1 MVTEYGGT
9 GGDAHGEGRPLLM
22 PERRDGARWPT
33 ILPISTDSAAR
44 PDGAALP
51 DGEDAGPDLRLSP
64 TGRTEAFSDGVFAIA
79 ITLLVL
85 EVHVPQRDRIPHG
98 LLPALLENWP
108 TYLSYLATFLT
119 VGVIWLNHHGV
130 FQKIRRIDRT
140 LQWWNLILL
149 LLVSFTPF
157 PNALLAEFL
166 AGDGFLSADGRIAA
180 AVYALV
186 FAAATIPWVGI
197 WYHLAKHPE
206 LMEPTWDRRYA
217 KHELKR
223 SLIGVVFYSCGI
235 VVAGAVPLLAVALF
249 LLAAAFYAATSGGHR
264 PPRRRGAG
272 RTR

>member
-1 MVTEYGGT
+1 MKLTPT
-9 GGDAHGEGRPLLM
+9 PACRAIS

-33 ILPISTDSAAR
+33 ILPISTHSAAR

-51 DGEDAGPDLRLSP
+51 DGEDAEPDLRLSP

-85 EVHVPQRDRIPHG
+85 EVHVPQRNEIPHG
-98 LLPALLENWP
+98 LLPALLANWP

-166 AGDGFLSADGRIAA
+166 AREGYLSADGRVAA

-186 FAAATIPWVGI
+186 FAAATVPWVGI
-197 WYHLAKHPE
+197 WHHLGKHPE
-206 LMEPTWDRRYA
+206 LMEATWDRPYA
-217 KHELKR
+217 KRELKR
-223 SLIGVVFYSCGI
+223 SLIGVAFYTCGI
-235 VVAGAVPLLAVALF
+235 VVAGSVPLLAVALF
-249 LLAAAFYAATSGGHR
+249 LLAAGFYAATSGGYR
-264 PPRRRGAG
+264 RPRRR
-272 RTR
+272 RTGSTP

>member
-1 MVTEYGGT
+1 M
-9 GGDAHGEGRPLLM
+9 GR
-22 PERRDGARWPT
+22 RWPT
-33 ILPISTDSAAR
+33 ILPISTESAAR
-44 PDGAALP
+44 PDGAAVP
-51 DGEDAGPDLRLSP
+51 DGEDAEPDLRLSP
-64 TGRTEAFSDGVFAIA
+64 TARTEAFSDGVFAIA

-85 EVHVPQRDRIPHG
+85 EVHVPQRNEIPHG
-98 LLPALLENWP
+98 LLPALLANWP

-166 AGDGFLSADGRIAA
+166 AGDGFVSADGRVAA

-186 FAAATIPWVGI
+186 FAAAMVPWVGI

-206 LMEPTWDRRYA
+206 LMEAPWNGRYA

-223 SLIGVVFYSCGI
+223 SLIGVAGYTGGI
-235 VVAGAVPLLAVALF
+235 IIAGSVPLLALALF
-249 LLAAAFYAATSGGHR
+249 LLAAAFYAATSGGYR
-264 PPRRRGAG
+264 RPRRPRPGS
-272 RTR
+272 